1 LNLDLH
7 LYPAKLSLIIFDKV
21 LAFVFPLE
29 QTSFQKMIFALNSV
43 NQTVALNFKDSFN
56 ILYNV
61 MNLWKDISCAG
72 KEGMKPN
79 NFHMFCF
86 SDGFK
91 RERNCLKG
99 ATNLD
104 TILAV
109 IRDSS

>member
-1 LNLDLH
+1 
-7 LYPAKLSLIIFDKV
+7 
-21 LAFVFPLE
+21 
-29 QTSFQKMIFALNSV
+29 MRFALNSV
-43 NQTVALNFKDSFN
+43 NQPLALNFKDSFD

-61 MNLWKDISCAG
+61 MNLWKDIPCVG

-79 NFHMFCF
+79 NFHMLCF
-86 SDGFK
+86 SDCFK

-109 IRDSS
+109 LGVSC